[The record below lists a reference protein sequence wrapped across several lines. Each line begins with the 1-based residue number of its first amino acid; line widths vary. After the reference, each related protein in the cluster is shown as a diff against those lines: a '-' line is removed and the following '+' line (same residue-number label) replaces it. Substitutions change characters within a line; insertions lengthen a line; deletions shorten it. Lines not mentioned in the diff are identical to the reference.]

1 MVPGFGP
8 TDQATDMLLSFVVL
22 GFAVGQIR
30 LLSQWSGKM
39 VSIIC
44 SLLIRGLLATA
55 VMSLGMTS
63 FHDYYVGHLS
73 LAIAIMITGLG
84 WQDSILRMVALTGT
98 MTILI
103 LILLEFSL
111 YFQLINPV
119 TIMVV

>member
-8 TDQATDMLLSFVVL
+8 TDQATDMLLSFVAL
-22 GFAVGQIR
+22 GFAVGLIR

-63 FHDYYVGHLS
+63 FHDYYVGYLS

-98 MTILI
+98 VTVLI

-111 YFQLINPV
+111 YFQLINP
-119 TIMVV
+119 IMILVA